1 VCLVIGA
8 LGGIGTALVTKPA
21 PAQPLS
27 FTPPR
32 VPAPDFRLRDQN
44 GFWTA
49 PKDARGQVLII
60 TFLYSRC
67 RDLCPRQAGEIKD
80 AVLSAGKGVRVYGI
94 TVDPEHDTPAMA
106 RAWIKKM
113 GLEGGPVSFLV
124 GSRQELAPVWRAFG
138 VTPIAEEEE
147 EEEEYGPGYEEHEE
161 HARQPLS
168 ERPPPEAALDPYP
181 DANKLAYRGRPRHG
195 GGADYEHSAY
205 VLLVDKK
212 GRQRVGFPFEQLS
225 PDRLLRDIRK
235 LKAEPS

>member
-1 VCLVIGA
+1 VCLLIGA

-32 VPAPDFRLRDQN
+32 VAAPDFRLRDQN

-49 PKDARGQVLII
+49 PKDARGKVLII

-67 RDLCPRQAGEIKD
+67 HDLCPRQAGEIKD
-80 AVLSAGKGVRVYGI
+80 AVLAAGKGVRVYGI
-94 TVDPEHDTPAMA
+94 TVDPDHDTPAMA

-124 GSRQELAPVWRAFG
+124 GSRAQLVPVWRAFG
-138 VTPIAEEEE
+138 ITPIAGED
-147 EEEEYGPGYEEHEE
+147 EEEYGPGHEE
-161 HARQPLS
+161 QEHKSQPLS
-168 ERPPPEAALDPYP
+168 ERPAPKAALNPYP
-181 DANKLAYRGRPRHG
+181 DANDLDFRGRPRHG
-195 GGADYEHSAY
+195 RGADYEHSAY

-225 PDRLLRDIRK
+225 PERLLHDIK
-235 LKAEPS
+235 QLQAEPA